1 MKKMMCR
8 IKKIGILLIV
18 FSYGTMAFSQQEI
31 KAKELLDEVSL
42 KMASYDN
49 IQLDFSTSLINEEA
63 GINENDELPNVGK
76 IILKG
81 EKYNLN
87 FLGNSFVF
95 DGNQL
100 FIINHDDKEISIND
114 DALNE
119 EEGFIYPSKLLTFY
133 ENGYNY
139 SMDNLV
145 IKNGKKIQYIELIP
159 IDSNSEIV
167 KVRLGIDLKTKHIY
181 QLIQLGA
188 NETKTILTIR
198 QFKSN
203 LKITDELF
211 QLDEEAYEKQGYLI
225 D

>member
-1 MKKMMCR
+1 M
-8 IKKIGILLIV
+8 IETLHIFLLV
-18 FSYGTMAFSQQEI
+18 H
-31 KAKELLDEVSL
+31 
-42 KMASYDN
+42 
-49 IQLDFSTSLINEEA
+49 
-63 GINENDELPNVGK
+63 GINENDELPNFGK

-100 FIINHDDKEISIND
+100 FIINHEDKEISVND
-114 DALNE
+114 DYLNE
-119 EEGFIYPSKLLTFY
+119 DEGFIYPSKLLTFY

-139 SMDNLV
+139 SMGNSK
-145 IKNGKKIQYIELIP
+145 IKNGKKIQYVELIP

-167 KVRLGIDLKTKHIY
+167 KVELGIDVKTKHIY

-198 QFKSN
+198 QFKNN
-203 LKITDELF
+203 LNITDGLF
-211 QLDEEAYEKQGYLI
+211 QLDKEAYEKQGYLI

>member
-1 MKKMMCR
+1 MCR

-18 FSYGTMAFSQQEI
+18 FSYGSVAFSQQEI
-31 KAKELLDEVSL
+31 KAKELLDEVSM

-49 IQLDFSTSLINEEA
+49 IQLEFSTSLVNEEA
-63 GINENDELPNVGK
+63 GINENDELPNFGK

-100 FIINHDDKEISIND
+100 YVINHDDKEISIND
-114 DALNE
+114 DYLNE
-119 EEGFIYPSKLLTFY
+119 DEGFIYPSKLLTFY

-145 IKNGKKIQYIELIP
+145 TKNGKKIQYVKLIP

-167 KVRLGIDLKTKHIY
+167 EVKLAVDLKTKHIY
-181 QLIQLGA
+181 QLIQLGS
-188 NETKTILTIR
+188 NETKTILTIL
-198 QFKSN
+198 QFKNN
-203 LKITDELF
+203 LNITDELF
-211 QLDEEAYEKQGYLI
+211 ELDKEAYEKQGYLI

>member
-1 MKKMMCR
+1 MMCR
-8 IKKIGILLIV
+8 IKKIGLLLIF
-18 FSYGTMAFSQQEI
+18 FSYGSLAFSQQES
-31 KAKELLDEVSL
+31 KAKELLDEVSM
-42 KMASYDN
+42 KMASYEN
-49 IQLDFSTSLINEEA
+49 IQLEFSTSLVNEEA
-63 GINENDELPNVGK
+63 GINENDELPNFGK

-100 FIINHDDKEISIND
+100 FIINHEDKEISVND
-114 DALNE
+114 DYLNE
-119 EEGFIYPSKLLTFY
+119 DEGFIYPSKLLTFY

-139 SMDNLV
+139 SMGNSK
-145 IKNGKKIQYIELIP
+145 IKNGKKIQYVELIP

-167 KVRLGIDLKTKHIY
+167 KVELGIDVKTKHIY

-198 QFKSN
+198 QFKNN
-203 LKITDELF
+203 LNITDGLF
-211 QLDEEAYEKQGYLI
+211 QLDKEAYEKQGYLI

>member
-1 MKKMMCR
+1 MMCR
-8 IKKIGILLIV
+8 IKKIGILLIA
-18 FSYGTMAFSQQEI
+18 FSYGSVAFSQQEI
-31 KAKELLDEVSL
+31 KAKELLDEVSM

-49 IQLDFSTSLINEEA
+49 IQLEFSTSLVNEEA
-63 GINENDELPNVGK
+63 GINENDELPNFGK

-100 FIINHDDKEISIND
+100 YVINHDDKEISIND
-114 DALNE
+114 DYLNE
-119 EEGFIYPSKLLTFY
+119 DEGFIYPSKLLTFY

-145 IKNGKKIQYIELIP
+145 TKNGKKIQYVKLIP

-167 KVRLGIDLKTKHIY
+167 EVKLAVDLKTKHIY
-181 QLIQLGA
+181 QLIQLGS
-188 NETKTILTIR
+188 NETKTILTIL
-198 QFKSN
+198 QFKNN
-203 LKITDELF
+203 LNITDELF
-211 QLDEEAYEKQGYLI
+211 ELDKEAYEKQGYLI